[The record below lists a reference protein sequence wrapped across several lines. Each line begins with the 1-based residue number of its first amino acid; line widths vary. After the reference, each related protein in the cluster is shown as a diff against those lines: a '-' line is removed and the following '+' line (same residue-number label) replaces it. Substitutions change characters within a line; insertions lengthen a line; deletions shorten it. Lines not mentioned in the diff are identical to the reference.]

1 MNVVKEVRQ
10 PCLDIDSGKFAV
22 AHNRVHHSRILWR
35 IVVLAEE
42 VVLARQLNWTLPV
55 LDEVGVYP
63 VPAVDDIAAQAV
75 VVVDRIVDGL
85 AYRTLGK
92 DLGGLVLEPY
102 FKRLKYRDRKTHAEV
117 PSLVVCQVLVIGLT
131 FDLIQEANLFYGV
144 LRACRVIA
152 HTPVEPASRMGPAV
166 KAQYPVLA
174 FIIVVHG
181 IAVRLERAPEV
192 SEQPQR
198 HVL

>member
-1 MNVVKEVRQ
+1 MDGRKSCNVKTVVVVVLVDVVKEVRQ
-10 PCLDIDSGKFAV
+10 PCLDIDSCKFAA
-22 AHNRVHHSRILWR
+22 AHNRVHHGRILCR

-42 VVLARQLNWTLPV
+42 VVLARQRDWTLPV
-55 LDEVGVYP
+55 LDKVGVYP

-117 PSLVVCQVLVIGLT
+117 PALIACHVLVIGLALN
-131 FDLIQEANLFYGV
+131 LIQESELLDGV
-144 LRACRVIA
+144 L
-152 HTPVEPASRMGPAV
+152 
-166 KAQYPVLA
+166 
-174 FIIVVHG
+174 
-181 IAVRLERAPEV
+181 
-192 SEQPQR
+192 
-198 HVL
+198 

>member
-1 MNVVKEVRQ
+1 M
-10 PCLDIDSGKFAV
+10 
-22 AHNRVHHSRILWR
+22 
-35 IVVLAEE
+35 VLAEE
-42 VVLARQLNWTLPV
+42 VVLARQRDWTLPI

-85 AYRTLGK
+85 AYRTLEK

-152 HTPVEPASRMGPAV
+152 HTPVEPA
-166 KAQYPVLA
+166 A
-174 FIIVVHG
+174 FII
-181 IAVRLERAPEV
+181 
-192 SEQPQR
+192 SC
-198 HVL
+198 

>member
-1 MNVVKEVRQ
+1 MV
-10 PCLDIDSGKFAV
+10 F
-22 AHNRVHHSRILWR
+22 
-35 IVVLAEE
+35 AEE
-42 VVLARQLNWTLPV
+42 VILARQRDWTLPI
-55 LDEVGVYP
+55 LNKIGVYP

-75 VVVDRIVDGL
+75 VVGDRIVDDL
-85 AYRTLGK
+85 AYRTLWK
-92 DLGGLVLEPY
+92 DLGSLVLEPY

-117 PSLVVCQVLVIGLT
+117 PSLVVCQVLVIGRV

-144 LRACRVIA
+144 LLACRVIA
-152 HTPVEPASRMGPAV
+152 HTPIEPASRMGPAV
-166 KAQYPVLA
+166 KAQDPVLA

-192 SEQPQR
+192 CEQPQS